1 MKLIIPFEKK
11 VKFNSNA
18 CEISSIS
25 LEHEFTKNE
34 GEILG
39 NFLISGSYK
48 EHELSVNKTPFNF
61 TLPFSVDI
69 SDRVDLDTIE
79 FTIDNFTYD
88 LKDNDLD
95 IKIDYVITGE
105 DKKEEVRF
113 EKVEDEEILPILEDN
128 EINDREIIE
137 EKTTDEEKDII
148 SSIEAKD
155 DYMMYHLHIVKETET
170 IESIC
175 TLYGLSKDEI
185 LNINNITN
193 VNVNDKLLIP
203 INE

>member
-48 EHELSVNKTPFNF
+48 EHELSINKTPFNF

-69 SDRVDLDTIE
+69 SDRVDLNTIE

-113 EKVEDEEILPILEDN
+113 EKVDEETLPILEDN
-128 EINDREIIE
+128 EKVED
-137 EKTTDEEKDII
+137 KTTGEEKDII
-148 SSIEAKD
+148 SNIEAKD

-175 TLYGLSKDEI
+175 TLYGLSKEEI

>member
-48 EHELSVNKTPFNF
+48 EHELSINKTPFNF

-69 SDRVDLDTIE
+69 SDRVDLNTIE

-95 IKIDYVITGE
+95 VKIDYVITGE

-113 EKVEDEEILPILEDN
+113 EKVDEETLPILEDN
-128 EINDREIIE
+128 EKVED
-137 EKTTDEEKDII
+137 KTTDEEKDII
-148 SSIEAKD
+148 SNIEAKD

-185 LNINNITN
+185 LNINNVTN